1 MPWSSRGP
9 DVGRVADSPP
19 RAILVDKPAGPT
31 SHDVVA
37 RCRALLGRPKVGHT
51 GTLDPFATGLLV
63 LLVGRATRLAPFLSG
78 LPKTY
83 LAGIRLG
90 ARSASG
96 DPEGPITPGGP
107 PPDEPAL
114 RAALGGLVGESRQRV
129 PALSAVKV
137 EGERLYAITRRGEE
151 VERPTRTV
159 VVERADL
166 VSFDPMDGV
175 AQVEFRCSSGTYV
188 RQLATDLGEA
198 LGCGAYCE
206 VLRRTEVGDLSV
218 DAAIPPESV
227 QPGCGMD
234 PLEVMHS
241 MPRVDLGAGAA
252 ADVRHGRAVT
262 GADAALEGAVALAAD
277 GHLLAVGEAHDG
289 TLRPRVVLAG

>member
-1 MPWSSRGP
+1 MGRAA
-9 DVGRVADSPP
+9 DVPP

-51 GTLDPFATGLLV
+51 GTLDPFATGLMV

-83 LAGIRLG
+83 VAGIRLG
-90 ARSASG
+90 ARSESG

-114 RAALGGLVGESRQRV
+114 LAALAGMVGTSQQRV

-137 EGERLYAITRRGEE
+137 EGERLYAITRRGDE

-159 VVERADL
+159 VVDRADL
-166 VSFDPMDGV
+166 VSYEPMDGL
-175 AQVEFRCSSGTYV
+175 AQVEFRCGSGTYV
-188 RQLATDLGEA
+188 RQLATDIGEA

-206 VLRRTEVGDLSV
+206 TLRRTEVGDLSV
-218 DAAIPPESV
+218 QAAIAPDAV
-227 QPGCGMD
+227 GPGCGMD
-234 PLEVMHS
+234 PLEVMHA
-241 MPRVDLGAGAA
+241 MPRVDVDPSAA
-252 ADVRHGRAVT
+252 ADVRHGRAV
-262 GADAALEGAVALAAD
+262 AAPDAALDGPVALAAD
-277 GHLLAVGEAHDG
+277 GHLLAVGEAHGG
-289 TLRPRVVLAG
+289 TVRPRVVLAG